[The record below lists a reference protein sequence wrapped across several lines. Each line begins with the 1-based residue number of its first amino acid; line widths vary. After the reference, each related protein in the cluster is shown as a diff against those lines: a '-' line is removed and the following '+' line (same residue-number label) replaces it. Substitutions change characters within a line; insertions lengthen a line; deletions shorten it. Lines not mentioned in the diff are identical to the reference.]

1 MSFLNSLLLTLIKA
15 LHSIINNYALTIIV
29 FTILIKLVMM
39 PLNLKSR
46 RSTMRMSSLAPKQKA
61 LQEKYKDDQEKLN
74 QKLQEL
80 YRKEGVNPMGS
91 CLPMLISMVILF
103 AMFYALRTFANEQLV
118 SQFLTFY
125 HNPEI
130 DPHTLVEPFLW
141 IKNLWMPDSPF
152 ATYMPDVQ
160 SLRMVDFKVWNDVSA
175 KLVAAGTIP
184 EALNFA
190 NANDLTNYIT
200 QVVTPFVSSAAYAPY
215 IAPVVGLG
223 NLSILGI
230 IRFSI
235 YQEGNGW
242 FLLPILSVVSQIF
255 MQKLTMKNTQMDPS
269 QESSQKMMI
278 YVMTFMSLYFC
289 ASYNSAFALY
299 WVVSNIYAIIEQIGF
314 TKYFEQQDRKAS
326 KAEEVGI

>member
-29 FTILIKLVMM
+29 FTILIKLVVM

-91 CLPMLISMVILF
+91 CLPMLISIVILF

-125 HNPEI
+125 HTPEV

-190 NANDLTNYIT
+190 NANDLANYIT

-223 NLSILGI
+223 NLNILGI

-314 TKYFEQQDRKAS
+314 NKYFEQQDRKAS

>member
-29 FTILIKLVMM
+29 FTILIKLVVM

-223 NLSILGI
+223 NLNILGI

-314 TKYFEQQDRKAS
+314 NKYFEQQDRKAS

>member
-1 MSFLNSLLLTLIKA
+1 
-15 LHSIINNYALTIIV
+15 
-29 FTILIKLVMM
+29 
-39 PLNLKSR
+39 
-46 RSTMRMSSLAPKQKA
+46 
-61 LQEKYKDDQEKLN
+61 
-74 QKLQEL
+74 
-80 YRKEGVNPMGS
+80 
-91 CLPMLISMVILF
+91 
-103 AMFYALRTFANEQLV
+103 
-118 SQFLTFY
+118 
-125 HNPEI
+125 
-130 DPHTLVEPFLW
+130 
-141 IKNLWMPDSPF
+141 MPDSPF
-152 ATYMPDVQ
+152 ATFMPDVQ

-175 KLVAAGTIP
+175 KLAAAGTIP
-184 EALNFA
+184 EVLNFA
-190 NANDLTNYIT
+190 NANDLANYIT

-314 TKYFEQQDRKAS
+314 NKYFEQQDRKAS

>member
-29 FTILIKLVMM
+29 FTILIKLVVM

-130 DPHTLVEPFLW
+130 DPHTFVEPFLW

-175 KLVAAGTIP
+175 KLAAAGTIP
-184 EALNFA
+184 EALNFV
-190 NANDLTNYIT
+190 NANDMANYIT
-200 QVVTPFVSSAAYAPY
+200 QVVTPFVSSASYAPY

-314 TKYFEQQDRKAS
+314 NKYFEQQDRKAS

>member
-29 FTILIKLVMM
+29 FTILIKLVVM

-175 KLVAAGTIP
+175 KLAAAGTIP

-215 IAPVVGLG
+215 IAPVAGLG
-223 NLSILGI
+223 NLNIMGI

-314 TKYFEQQDRKAS
+314 NKYFEQQDRKAS

>member
-29 FTILIKLVMM
+29 FTILIKLVVM

-74 QKLQEL
+74 QKIQEL

-175 KLVAAGTIP
+175 KLAAAGTIP

-223 NLSILGI
+223 NLNILGI

-314 TKYFEQQDRKAS
+314 NKYFEQQDRKAS

>member
-29 FTILIKLVMM
+29 FTILIKLVVM

-118 SQFLTFY
+118 FQFLTFY

-223 NLSILGI
+223 NLNILGI

-314 TKYFEQQDRKAS
+314 NKYFEQQDRKAS

>member
-1 MSFLNSLLLTLIKA
+1 
-15 LHSIINNYALTIIV
+15 
-29 FTILIKLVMM
+29 
-39 PLNLKSR
+39 
-46 RSTMRMSSLAPKQKA
+46 
-61 LQEKYKDDQEKLN
+61 
-74 QKLQEL
+74 
-80 YRKEGVNPMGS
+80 
-91 CLPMLISMVILF
+91 
-103 AMFYALRTFANEQLV
+103 
-118 SQFLTFY
+118 
-125 HNPEI
+125 
-130 DPHTLVEPFLW
+130 
-141 IKNLWMPDSPF
+141 MPDSPF

-314 TKYFEQQDRKAS
+314 NKYFEQQDRKAS

>member
-15 LHSIINNYALTIIV
+15 LHTLINNYALTIIV
-29 FTILIKLVMM
+29 FTILIKLVVM

-91 CLPMLISMVILF
+91 CLPMLISTVILF

-152 ATYMPDVQ
+152 ATFMPDVQ

-175 KLVAAGTIP
+175 KLAAAGTIP
-184 EALNFA
+184 EVLNFA
-190 NANDLTNYIT
+190 NANDLANYIT

-314 TKYFEQQDRKAS
+314 NKYFEQQDRKAS

>member
-29 FTILIKLVMM
+29 FTILIKLVVM

-190 NANDLTNYIT
+190 NANDLANYIT

-223 NLSILGI
+223 NLNIMGI

>member
-29 FTILIKLVMM
+29 FTILIKLVVM

-91 CLPMLISMVILF
+91 CLPMLISIVILF

-314 TKYFEQQDRKAS
+314 NKYFEQQDRKAS

>member
-29 FTILIKLVMM
+29 FTILIKLVVM

-242 FLLPILSVVSQIF
+242 FLLPFLSVVSQIF

-269 QESSQKMMI
+269 QDSSQKMMI
-278 YVMTFMSLYFC
+278 YVMTFMYLYFC

-314 TKYFEQQDRKAS
+314 NKYFEQQDRKAS

>member
-29 FTILIKLVMM
+29 FTILIKLVVM

-152 ATYMPDVQ
+152 ATFMPDVQ

-184 EALNFA
+184 EVLNFA
-190 NANDLTNYIT
+190 NANDLANYIT

-314 TKYFEQQDRKAS
+314 NKYFEQQDRKAS

>member
-15 LHSIINNYALTIIV
+15 PHSIINNYALTIIV
-29 FTILIKLVMM
+29 FTILIKLVVM

-190 NANDLTNYIT
+190 NANDLANYIT

-223 NLSILGI
+223 NLNILGI

-314 TKYFEQQDRKAS
+314 NKYFEQQDRKAS

>member
-29 FTILIKLVMM
+29 FTILIKLVVM

-152 ATYMPDVQ
+152 ATFMPDVQ

-175 KLVAAGTIP
+175 KLAAAGTIP
-184 EALNFA
+184 EVLNFA
-190 NANDLTNYIT
+190 NANDLANYIT

-314 TKYFEQQDRKAS
+314 NKYFEQQDRKAS